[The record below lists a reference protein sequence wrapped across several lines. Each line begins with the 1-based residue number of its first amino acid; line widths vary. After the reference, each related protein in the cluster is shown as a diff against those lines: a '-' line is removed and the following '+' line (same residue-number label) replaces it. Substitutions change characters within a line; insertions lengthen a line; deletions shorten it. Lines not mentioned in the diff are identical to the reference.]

1 MEWTT
6 PAFALSALSAS
17 RMEQLQRINDAGLV
31 GQGRVFLLSLEPIK
45 IQMGARWA
53 SRAEVIWE
61 AVERSLH
68 KNMPPPDSYVRMN
81 DTSVIVAVASTN
93 SFEGQIRC
101 VEILRALLSYF
112 LGRSADA
119 DIALSRISNIDG
131 ESLHAEPV
139 DVTVPPS
146 PPTGTTGAPEPARRP
161 QDWTPPLTERRASG
175 TINLSHHGPVSFE
188 IDVVPVW
195 RLDLETISAYA
206 LRLRLPAGLD
216 RLSDLDHE
224 AMGNLVVTHLIPIL
238 EDYQTE
244 GGTFAIVVPV
254 SFSVLSARRP
264 RLALLNRC
272 MGLKDVMRRAIILEI
287 TDLDAGIPSG
297 LIMETVAMVRPFFRV
312 ITGMVRTAADVS
324 AIYREA
330 AFHGV
335 ALNWMP
341 NQSLHL
347 ETVLQAARRRTPNLI
362 VHDVPKT
369 VWIADLRRYKA
380 SHITWTP

>member
-6 PAFALSALSAS
+6 PTFALSALSAS
-17 RMEQLQRINDAGLV
+17 RKEQLQRISDAGLV
-31 GQGRVFLLSLEPIK
+31 AQGRVFLLSLEPIK
-45 IQMGARWA
+45 EQMGARWA

-68 KNMPPPDSYVRMN
+68 KNMPPPDVYVRMN

-93 SFEGQIRC
+93 SYEGQIRC

-131 ESLHAEPV
+131 ESLRAEPV
-139 DVTVPPS
+139 DVTVPPN
-146 PPTGTTGAPEPARRP
+146 PPTGAAGLPDPVRRP
-161 QDWTPPLTERRASG
+161 QDWTPPLTDRRASG
-175 TINLSHHGPVSFE
+175 TVSLTHHGQVAYE

-224 AMGNLVVTHLIPIL
+224 AMGNLVIDHLLPIL
-238 EDYQTE
+238 HDYQTE
-244 GGTFAIVVPV
+244 GGTFAIVVPM
-254 SFSVLSARRP
+254 SFSALSARRP
-264 RLALLNRC
+264 RMALLNRC
-272 MGLKDVMRRAIILEI
+272 AALKDVMRRAVILEI
-287 TDLDAGIPSG
+287 TDLDAGVPSG

-312 ITGMVRTAADVS
+312 ITGLVRTAADVS

-335 ALNWMP
+335 GVNWMP
-341 NQSLHL
+341 GHSSQL
-347 ETVLQAARRRTPNLI
+347 EALLQAARRRTPNLI

-380 SHITWTP
+380 SHITWTS